1 MSAAVDLDRKYHNT
15 TRDARYS
22 ARSKTRPTVRAP
34 KCIIS
39 TELKTADLD
48 KIIRRESHTHAREVP
63 ARALSPVVRVVSQR
77 TLPVPIRYSPSVEAR
92 RLEVKARLKW
102 TDKMASTAMIGLS
115 ARLAPTVV
123 AKVSRTRQSR
133 AHRSYRVR
141 AAAKEDKGE
150 PEAGTP
156 TIDSKSLW
164 RLRLELFSGKDAN
177 ASAPDRTVTVR
188 ARFVVDEGYE
198 PPQGSIEIEDDEELA
213 FVQAG
218 FHRWTMAEV
227 RRHTA
232 LKNCPTRI
240 SPKLTDSTS
249 GTAQDPNERK
259 AGLWIWGLF
268 EEPLY
273 PYMLLSFDCN
283 RIEVAEGGY
292 HIPKG
297 KLFAE
302 VKHARGSKS
311 GHVLSDGKLSF
322 KVTKTYKADLVG
334 LSQATIGEP
343 TICGRL
349 QTDCI
354 EVA

>member
-1 MSAAVDLDRKYHNT
+1 
-15 TRDARYS
+15 
-22 ARSKTRPTVRAP
+22 
-34 KCIIS
+34 
-39 TELKTADLD
+39 
-48 KIIRRESHTHAREVP
+48 
-63 ARALSPVVRVVSQR
+63 
-77 TLPVPIRYSPSVEAR
+77 
-92 RLEVKARLKW
+92 
-102 TDKMASTAMIGLS
+102 MASTALIGSS

-232 LKNCPTRI
+232 LNNCPMHV

-249 GTAQDPNERK
+249 PLRAQDPNERK

>member
-1 MSAAVDLDRKYHNT
+1 MLVPALVRR
-15 TRDARYS
+15 RDQPS
-22 ARSKTRPTVRAP
+22 ENQNLFSN
-34 KCIIS
+34 S
-39 TELKTADLD
+39 TETADLD
-48 KIIRRESHTHAREVP
+48 KIIRRESHTHARQVP

-77 TLPVPIRYSPSVEAR
+77 TLPVPIRYSPSVKAR
-92 RLEVKARLKW
+92 RREVKARLKW
-102 TDKMASTAMIGLS
+102 TDKMASTALIGSSS

-227 RRHTA
+227 RRHTS
-232 LKNCPTRI
+232 LKNCPTRVSI
-240 SPKLTDSTS
+240 KLTDSTS
-249 GTAQDPNERK
+249 PLRAQDPNERK

-311 GHVLSDGKLSF
+311 GHALSDGKLSF

>member
-1 MSAAVDLDRKYHNT
+1 
-15 TRDARYS
+15 
-22 ARSKTRPTVRAP
+22 
-34 KCIIS
+34 
-39 TELKTADLD
+39 
-48 KIIRRESHTHAREVP
+48 
-63 ARALSPVVRVVSQR
+63 
-77 TLPVPIRYSPSVEAR
+77 
-92 RLEVKARLKW
+92 
-102 TDKMASTAMIGLS
+102 MASTALIGTS

-227 RRHTA
+227 RRHTS
-232 LKNCPTRI
+232 LKNCPTRVSI
-240 SPKLTDSTS
+240 KLTDSTS
-249 GTAQDPNERK
+249 PLRAQDPNERK

>member
-1 MSAAVDLDRKYHNT
+1 MSN
-15 TRDARYS
+15 
-22 ARSKTRPTVRAP
+22 
-34 KCIIS
+34 S
-39 TELKTADLD
+39 TETADLD
-48 KIIRRESHTHAREVP
+48 KIIRRESHTHARQVP

-77 TLPVPIRYSPSVEAR
+77 TLPVPIRSSPSVETR
-92 RLEVKARLKW
+92 RREVKARLKW
-102 TDKMASTAMIGLS
+102 TDKMASTALIGTS

-123 AKVSRTRQSR
+123 AKVSRTHQSR

-227 RRHTA
+227 RRHTS
-232 LKNCPTRI
+232 LKNCPTRV
-240 SPKLTDSTS
+240 SPKLTDSTF

>member
-1 MSAAVDLDRKYHNT
+1 M
-15 TRDARYS
+15 
-22 ARSKTRPTVRAP
+22 
-34 KCIIS
+34 
-39 TELKTADLD
+39 
-48 KIIRRESHTHAREVP
+48 
-63 ARALSPVVRVVSQR
+63 
-77 TLPVPIRYSPSVEAR
+77 PVPIRYSPSVEAR
-92 RLEVKARLKW
+92 RREVKARLKW
-102 TDKMASTAMIGLS
+102 TDKMASTALIGSSS

-232 LKNCPTRI
+232 LKNCPTHVSI
-240 SPKLTDSTS
+240 KLTDSTS
-249 GTAQDPNERK
+249 PLRSQDPNERK

>member
-1 MSAAVDLDRKYHNT
+1 MLVPALVRR
-15 TRDARYS
+15 RDQPS
-22 ARSKTRPTVRAP
+22 ENQNLFSN
-34 KCIIS
+34 S
-39 TELKTADLD
+39 TETADLD
-48 KIIRRESHTHAREVP
+48 KIIRRESHTHARQVP

-77 TLPVPIRYSPSVEAR
+77 TLPVPIRYSPSVKAR
-92 RLEVKARLKW
+92 RREVKARLKW
-102 TDKMASTAMIGLS
+102 TDKMASTALIGSSS

-232 LKNCPTRI
+232 LKNCPTRVSI
-240 SPKLTDSTS
+240 KLTDSTS

>member
-1 MSAAVDLDRKYHNT
+1 MSAAVDHDRNYHNT
-15 TRDARYS
+15 TRDARAS
-22 ARSKTRPTVRAP
+22 ARSKTRPTVRENLLSN
-34 KCIIS
+34 S
-39 TELKTADLD
+39 TETADLD
-48 KIIRRESHTHAREVP
+48 KIIRRESHTHARQVP

-92 RLEVKARLKW
+92 RREVKARLKW
-102 TDKMASTAMIGLS
+102 TDKMASTALIGSS

-232 LKNCPTRI
+232 LKNCPTRVSI
-240 SPKLTDSTS
+240 KLTDSTS

-259 AGLWIWGLF
+259 DGLWDFVTAEQACATVNLALAPTNTHAARDLAAASKALVQEALDRGGTDNVSV
-268 EEPLY
+268 
-273 PYMLLSFDCN
+273 LLVDLRDSGSGA
-283 RIEVAEGGY
+283 VPAAGG
-292 HIPKG
+292 
-297 KLFAE
+297 
-302 VKHARGSKS
+302 R
-311 GHVLSDGKLSF
+311 
-322 KVTKTYKADLVG
+322 
-334 LSQATIGEP
+334 
-343 TICGRL
+343 RL
-349 QTDCI
+349 RQYDK
-354 EVA
+354 